1 MVYEEY
7 ARELYNNRG
16 YVFGNTT
23 LHYCE
28 SEIYA
33 IKDGD
38 NIILTHAK
46 SPAEAHRNVNK
57 GLNYSESYKS
67 TVIDKKDEYNRLLN
81 NMEWLMQKADDLQ
94 DKKMA
99 EKIYDL
105 QTYLGEKVLM
115 NIQY

>member
-46 SPAEAHRNVNK
+46 SPAEAHRNVNM
-57 GLNYSESYKS
+57 GVSHE
-67 TVIDKKDEYNRLLN
+67 DKDERSRR
-81 NMEWLMQKADDLQ
+81 
-94 DKKMA
+94 
-99 EKIYDL
+99 
-105 QTYLGEKVLM
+105 
-115 NIQY
+115 